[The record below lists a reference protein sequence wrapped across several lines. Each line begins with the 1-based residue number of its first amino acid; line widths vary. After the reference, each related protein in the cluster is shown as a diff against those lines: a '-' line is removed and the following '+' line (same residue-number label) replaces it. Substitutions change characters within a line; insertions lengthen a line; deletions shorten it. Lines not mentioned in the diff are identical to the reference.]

1 MTDQMPALVHILN
14 QLVRPRPGYR
24 LVFAYDGMMAEAT
37 IRELCPDP
45 RFVMVARYLSKRWII
60 NDEGVA
66 TLVPRRGYKVWGVI
80 WEISEVDQTG
90 LDIFMG
96 VPGVFDRFGS
106 FARAPATDELIASE
120 YYGARNN
127 RTFGKASIGY
137 LAPIID
143 AARHWQFPESYLDEV
158 AAWSEPERRGATS
171 RRGAR

>member
-1 MTDQMPALVHILN
+1 MTNQMPALVHIMN

-24 LVFAYDGMMAEAT
+24 FVFTYDGMMAEAT

-60 NDEGVA
+60 NDDGVA
-66 TLVPRRGYKVWGVI
+66 TLVPRRGYTVWGVI

-96 VPGVFDRFGS
+96 VPSVFDRFGS

-127 RTFGKASIGY
+127 RTFGKGSIDY
-137 LAPIID
+137 LARIID
-143 AARHWQFPESYLDEV
+143 AARHWNFPAPYIEEI
-158 AAWSEPERRGATS
+158 AAWSQSSRRAATAT
-171 RRGAR
+171 RGAR